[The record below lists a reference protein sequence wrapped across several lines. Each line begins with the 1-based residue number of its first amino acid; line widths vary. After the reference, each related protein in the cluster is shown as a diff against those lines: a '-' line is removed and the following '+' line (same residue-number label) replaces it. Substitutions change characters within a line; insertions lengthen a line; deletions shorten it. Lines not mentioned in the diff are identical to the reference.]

1 MSAKT
6 SADVIIGGKVYTL
19 SGYESE
25 VYLQQVAAYINNK
38 LGELEELE
46 DYRRFTADMRSTLL
60 ELNLADDYFKAKSR
74 AELLEEDLENKSRE
88 LYALKHEL
96 VSTQIKIDTCEKS
109 LEAMERENKELRLNK
124 TRLEAALEDAL
135 FGKAGKKPEAPKQE
149 PGKTEP
155 GRQEPGKTEPG
166 KQEFRKQEPGKTEPG
181 KQEFRKQEPGKQEF
195 RKQEPGKTEPGKQE
209 FRKQES
215 GKQEFRKQEP
225 GKTEPTKK

>member
-135 FGKAGKKPEAPKQE
+135 FGKAGKKPESPKQE

-155 GRQEPGKTEPG
+155 GRQEPGKTEP
-166 KQEFRKQEPGKTEPG
+166 R

-209 FRKQES
+209 IRKQES

>member
-166 KQEFRKQEPGKTEPG
+166 KQEFRKQEPGK
-181 KQEFRKQEPGKQEF
+181 QEFRKQEPGKQEF

>member
-135 FGKAGKKPEAPKQE
+135 FGKAGKKPESPKQE